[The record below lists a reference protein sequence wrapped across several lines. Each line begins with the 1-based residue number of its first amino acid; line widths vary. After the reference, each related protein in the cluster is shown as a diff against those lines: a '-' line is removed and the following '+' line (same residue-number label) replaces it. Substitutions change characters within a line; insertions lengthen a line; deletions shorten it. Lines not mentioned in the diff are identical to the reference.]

1 MNRQMLRQAQQ
12 IQERLGRVQE
22 ELESATVEA
31 TSGGGVVSVVV
42 TGKQKVRSVKI
53 DPEAVDPAEVELL
66 EELVLAAIN
75 EGLQKSQEL
84 AEQKLGSITGGLK
97 IPGF

>member
-1 MNRQMLRQAQQ
+1 MNHQMLRQAQQ
-12 IQERLGRVQE
+12 IQERLGRMQE
-22 ELESATVEA
+22 ELEGATVEA

-53 DPEAVDPAEVELL
+53 NPEAVDPMDVELL

-97 IPGF
+97 HPGF

>member
-12 IQERLGRVQE
+12 IQERLGRMQE
-22 ELESATVEA
+22 ELEGATVEA

-53 DPEAVDPAEVELL
+53 NPEAVDPTDVELL

-97 IPGF
+97 LPGF

>member
-22 ELESATVEA
+22 ELEVATVEA